1 LRKAVAT
8 FANLS
13 RVLITK
19 KGEGEMRKAA
29 LAGLLLAFVAGSVFS
44 QTVNICGTVR
54 DAAGKPLTKTL
65 VRLGQTRVTDAYGNE
80 PYFTT
85 TDQNGQYHLGTG
97 TCTVNTLIPNSQMRG
112 DAFSKPVYIGGKV
125 LFSLPQSDALV
136 RMSMY
141 DVGGRFVREV
151 MNRSL
156 SKGNY
161 SVAIDTRGISSQ
173 YYLLRVTINGVA
185 TVMRVQP
192 AFHSTGGSIVQNTP
206 EFQTRLEKLAAV
218 VDTLHATEP
227 GYTLGVTPIEA
238 LAGQFDFTLTKNHA
252 FNGDTDAFWDTA
264 HVKKEAGHFWYT
276 VINRTNGQVPDSMI
290 YLAIGD
296 GGAPF
301 RLSDQNTIDF
311 STSASGRLYIMVGY
325 KPAAGNYRPNNQ
337 VWDFEE
343 HTNGGGWFHGN
354 TTRVDAFGTPIAY
367 RLHCTDGFD
376 TCRGELPHVF
386 YQARQS
392 FFDEFTNEVP
402 YEFTDIAKIQAPY
415 KIPHPGY
422 PGTAL
427 ASDGKYAHYSDKY
440 LQAFGAPVNPGY
452 LSNLGGP
459 QTEGNSHRHVLG
471 MTTAQAADGNNF
483 YKATPCDFYANFLH
497 RRAFDSKCYA
507 FPYDD
512 YNNWSSYIEH
522 GNVSW
527 LILAIGY

>member
-1 LRKAVAT
+1 V
-8 FANLS
+8 
-13 RVLITK
+13 
-19 KGEGEMRKAA
+19 G
-29 LAGLLLAFVAGSVFS
+29 
-44 QTVNICGTVR
+44 
-54 DAAGKPLTKTL
+54 
-65 VRLGQTRVTDAYGNE
+65 GQ
-80 PYFTT
+80 
-85 TDQNGQYHLGTG
+85 
-97 TCTVNTLIPNSQMRG
+97 
-112 DAFSKPVYIGGKV
+112 V
-125 LFSLPQSDALV
+125 LFSLPQDNIPVTIGLYNLTGQFVKELV
-136 RMSMY
+136 NSRP
-141 DVGGRFVREV
+141 V
-151 MNRSL
+151 
-156 SKGNY
+156 KGNY
-161 SVAIDTRGISSQ
+161 AVTIDTRGISSQ
-173 YYLLRVTINGVA
+173 FYVVRISINGV
-185 TVMRVQP
+185 TSVFKLQP
-192 AFHSTGGSIVQNTP
+192 FSRIIGRSFAQKSQQ
-206 EFQTRLEKLAAV
+206 FQTKLEKLAAV

-227 GYTLGVTPIEA
+227 GYTLGVKTIDA
-238 LAGQFDFTLTKNHA
+238 LAGQYDFVLSKNNL
-252 FNGDTDAFWDTA
+252 FNGDTAAFWDTA
-264 HVKKEAGHFWYT
+264 HVKKEAGKFWYT
-276 VINRTNGQVPDSMI
+276 VINRTNGHVPDSMI

-296 GGAPF
+296 GGTPW

-325 KPAAGNYRPNNQ
+325 KPTNPPGWRPNTQ

-354 TTRVDAFGTPIAY
+354 TTRVDAYGCPIAY

-376 TCRGELPHVF
+376 TSRGELPHVF
-386 YQARQS
+386 YQSRQS

-402 YEFTDIAKIQAPY
+402 QEFTDLAKIQAPY

-422 PGTAL
+422 PNTAL
-427 ASDGKYAHYSDKY
+427 ASNGTYAHYSDKY

-459 QTEGNSHRHVLG
+459 KTEGNAHRHVLE
-471 MTTAQAADGNNF
+471 MTTAQQADGNNF